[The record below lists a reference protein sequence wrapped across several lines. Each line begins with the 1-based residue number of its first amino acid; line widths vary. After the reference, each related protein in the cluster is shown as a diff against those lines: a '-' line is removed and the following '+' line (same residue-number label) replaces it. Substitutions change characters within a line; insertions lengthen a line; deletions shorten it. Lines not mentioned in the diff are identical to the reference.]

1 MEVERGGPVL
11 RERGNMGPPAKK
23 PKASKVKKTVSAAAV
38 FKQHASKDSVT
49 PQGNLNTPKY
59 TTEDAN
65 ATTLLSARSHSSAC
79 SSSKAGG
86 RVARKRSSDVHP
98 LGIAFKGSHHP
109 TIPTSSPFP
118 NNTETTDDYRR
129 HLYKTTSLKI
139 NKILETLLHSLY
151 ESTLQTI
158 PNNSHQSPSASPLKL
173 SAPAR
178 YERLA
183 VQLYQPISQYTLTLR
198 RTDSNGKTVRIDQTL
213 ETRMQNYATQIAK
226 QAEKVAQLQKEWES
240 VVGEI
245 WKLGVGRLGE
255 ETMEGLLFT
264 KQRRFSTVRHSSSPT
279 EAESTLFVPEHG
291 TSPQR
296 QASKKR
302 VTFLEETP
310 DVAPTSS
317 FPAFLYQPSRY
328 QKETLAVVSRL
339 EEEKITRLERSVK
352 ELGKKEIEDFRRIQK
367 EQKEFWR
374 RKTAQLAMALKA
386 P

>member
-1 MEVERGGPVL
+1 MEVERARPVL

-23 PKASKVKKTVSAAAV
+23 TNVPEVKKTISAATV
-38 FKQHASKDSVT
+38 FKQYTSKVNRDSVT
-49 PQGNLNTPKY
+49 PQGNLHTPKY
-59 TTEDAN
+59 TVEDAN
-65 ATTLLSARSHSSAC
+65 ATTLLSAKSHSSAR
-79 SSSKAGG
+79 SSSKTGG
-86 RVARKRSSDVHP
+86 KVARKRPSDMHP
-98 LGIAFKGSHHP
+98 LGVAFKGSHHP
-109 TIPTSSPFP
+109 AIPNSLPLP

-139 NKILETLLHSLY
+139 NKTLESLLQALY

-158 PNNSHQSPSASPLKL
+158 PPNSHQSPSTSPLKL

-213 ETRMQNYATQIAK
+213 ETRMQNYAKRITE
-226 QAEKVAQLQKEWES
+226 QAEKVARLQKEWES

-245 WKLGVGRLGE
+245 WRLGVGRLGE

-264 KQRRFSTVRHSSSPT
+264 KKRQFGGVP
-279 EAESTLFVPEHG
+279 EAESTLFVSEDG
-291 TSPQR
+291 TSPPR
-296 QASKKR
+296 RGSKKR
-302 VTFLEETP
+302 VTFLEETS
-310 DVAPTSS
+310 DVASTST

-328 QKETLAVVSRL
+328 RKDTLPVVRSL
-339 EEEKITRLERSVK
+339 PESKVMQLERSVK
-352 ELGKKEIEDFRRIQK
+352 ELGKREIEEFKRIER

-386 P
+386 D